1 MLAII
6 SCHFCLLLLLL
17 YKKMNVKRAGN
28 ITMIED
34 FDFGNILVDK
44 KSYKDILIFDISC
57 KMF

>member
-1 MLAII
+1 
-6 SCHFCLLLLLL
+6 
-17 YKKMNVKRAGN
+17 MNEKRAGN